1 MQMSSFSSP
10 IPPPNILKGYNDIIP
25 NGAERIIAQ
34 SEIQLNHRINLENFA
49 VKAELKQ
56 SGRGQIFGFI
66 LGVIVLGLAT
76 ILALYGHETIAGI
89 FGTTTIGAL
98 VTVFVLGQK
107 AQNKDLTKKE

>member
-76 ILALYGHETIAGI
+76 ILATYKGLSIHTAKPKLQLIVCPVLLTNIYIDLVFLYISH
-89 FGTTTIGAL
+89 
-98 VTVFVLGQK
+98 
-107 AQNKDLTKKE
+107 